1 MATWTGVNKS
11 SSPSWSNSNKSANP
25 TWSRQQNVG
34 ALSYLTTDA
43 PDYILVGS
51 AENETLIL
59 WGDIVFTNLIKH

>member
-51 AENETLIL
+51 AEN
-59 WGDIVFTNLIKH
+59 